1 MKLTEKVEA
10 NDRGTAQAAEI
21 AEKAL
26 KERGIKGK
34 ELMRAV
40 LAVEESAGGMTA
52 HAEKDGKITIRI
64 GHFSA
69 PPRSSFY
76 RAGKSTTRR
85 RTLGKSEMRTSTN
98 CPMPGRTSCG
108 AYCCAPLPTA

>member
-1 MKLTEKVEA
+1 MKLTEKAEA

-40 LAVEESAGGMTA
+40 LAVEESAGGMAA

-64 GHFSA
+64 
-69 PPRSSFY
+69 RSFL
-76 RAGKSTTRR
+76 GTTTIELLSR
-85 RTLGKSEMRTSTN
+85 GEEYN
-98 CPMPGRTSCG
+98 
-108 AYCCAPLPTA
+108 PTENIGQV